1 MPSYADLQQ
10 MPVVEGRAWGFLASE
25 SAFAALRDFQRRNLL
40 VPVIGDFSGPS
51 ALRGIG
57 AWLTGRGVRVSAF
70 YASNV
75 EQYLFREGRW
85 RAFYA
90 NVDTLPLAPDA
101 VLIRSASG
109 GSRLDPILPLLADVN
124 DGRIRTYADITGRS
138 GIR

>member
-1 MPSYADLQQ
+1 
-10 MPVVEGRAWGFLASE
+10 
-25 SAFAALRDFQRRNLL
+25 
-40 VPVIGDFSGPS
+40 
-51 ALRGIG
+51 
-57 AWLTGRGVRVSAF
+57 
-70 YASNV
+70 
-75 EQYLFREGRW
+75 LFREGRW

-109 GSRLDPILPLLADVN
+109 GSRLDPILPLLADVK